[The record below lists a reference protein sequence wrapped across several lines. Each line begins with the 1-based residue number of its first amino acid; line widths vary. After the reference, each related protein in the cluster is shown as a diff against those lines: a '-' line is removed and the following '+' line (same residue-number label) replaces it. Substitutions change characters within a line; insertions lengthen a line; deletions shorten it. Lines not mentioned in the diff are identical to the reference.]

1 MGLVLYHNPRCSKS
15 RELLGL
21 LEERGADV
29 EVVEYL
35 ESPPTRADLER
46 VLAAIPDP
54 PSALVRKDARF
65 AELGLE
71 ADDYTDA
78 PAVVELLLAH
88 PELMQRPVLLVGRR
102 GAIGRPPEQALE
114 LL

>member
-1 MGLVLYHNPRCSKS
+1 
-15 RELLGL
+15 
-21 LEERGADV
+21 
-29 EVVEYL
+29 
-35 ESPPTRADLER
+35 
-46 VLAAIPDP
+46 
-54 PSALVRKDARF
+54 VRHDKRF

-78 PAVVELLLAH
+78 APVIDLLLAH
-88 PELMQRPVLLVGRR
+88 PELMQRPVLLAGDR